1 MSDFVRTAFGVLGCA
16 VAGAI
21 LFAVLLGNPFHSN
34 TSLAGDWKGVLYYAA
49 QQIET
54 PIAKY
59 YYNYTYYPRA
69 HEYDAID
76 KELGASIQNASDL
89 SSQDVSDI
97 SSKAKYST
105 GWR

>member
-1 MSDFVRTAFGVLGCA
+1 MSDIVKTAFGVLGCA

-21 LFAVLLGNPFHSN
+21 LFAVLLGNPFRSN
-34 TSLAGDWKGVLYYAA
+34 TFLAGDWKGVLYYAA

-59 YYNYTYYPRA
+59 YHNYTYYPRA
-69 HEYDAID
+69 HEYDVID
-76 KELGASIQNASDL
+76 TELGASVQDVSDL
-89 SSQDVSDI
+89 SSQDVSNI